1 MSQNHSIIPHQE
13 PSQEPLASS
22 ASSPTQKQTLTI
34 HPKELNESGKDNPTW
49 VGGGSPAFMTSIGF
63 IPYTLGVSPLSDMKL
78 IGNRIPEK
86 IVIPVDISDIYFSVK
101 TASIF
106 PERLNIIMLTWA
118 QTVPIDQVIGVN
130 VIFKV
135 FYYC

>member
-1 MSQNHSIIPHQE
+1 MCRQLIPADFLIRN
-13 PSQEPLASS
+13 LARVHVVKLLFS
-22 ASSPTQKQTLTI
+22 T
-34 HPKELNESGKDNPTW
+34 
-49 VGGGSPAFMTSIGF
+49 GF

-118 QTVPIDQVIGVN
+118 QTVPIDQVIGIN
-130 VIFKV
+130 VIIV
-135 FYYC
+135 SIIIMLDHIYN

>member
-1 MSQNHSIIPHQE
+1 MGGWGLTSI
-13 PSQEPLASS
+13 
-22 ASSPTQKQTLTI
+22 
-34 HPKELNESGKDNPTW
+34 
-49 VGGGSPAFMTSIGF
+49 MTSIGF
-63 IPYTLGVSPLSDMKL
+63 IPYTLEVSPLSDMTL

-118 QTVPIDQVIGVN
+118 QTVPVDQVIGVN
-130 VIFKV
+130 IIFKV